1 MPKPANNI
9 EIEEQSWRTDS
20 TLFKT
25 FFKATV
31 SRQYGIGKKKKKD
44 KQLNG
49 IEQTG

>member
-1 MPKPANNI
+1 MPKLANDI

-31 SRQYGIGKKKKKD
+31 SRQCGIEKKD
-44 KQLNG
+44 KYLNG
-49 IEQTG
+49 IE

>member
-31 SRQYGIGKKKKKD
+31 SRQYGIGKKKKK
-44 KQLNG
+44 
-49 IEQTG
+49 